1 MEHSVWIE
9 NTATIKLK
17 LCGEDVELIFTE
29 GHIVDLQ
36 EILNLAKRYKVA
48 IKSVV
53 VSILCII
60 IAGCASL
67 PPVEDNQTERQ
78 VIDIYDSHGNVKE
91 RMIIKDDYIT
101 IYDKD
106 WKTKGYGKTQ
116 K

>member
-1 MEHSVWIE
+1 MYLYWLSGKFRFAGNFKIWP
-9 NTATIKLK
+9 A
-17 LCGEDVELIFTE
+17 
-29 GHIVDLQ
+29 
-36 EILNLAKRYKVA
+36 RYKVT

-53 VSILCII
+53 VSILCIM

-78 VIDIYDSHGNVKE
+78 VIDIYDSKGKVKE

-106 WKTKGYGKTQ
+106 WKTKGYGKVQ

>member
-1 MEHSVWIE
+1 MLNQV
-9 NTATIKLK
+9 
-17 LCGEDVELIFTE
+17 LCYLCNGFAGNFKIW
-29 GHIVDLQ
+29 
-36 EILNLAKRYKVA
+36 AARYKVT

-53 VSILCII
+53 VSILCLM

-67 PPVEDNQTERQ
+67 PSVEDNQTERQ
-78 VIDIYDSHGNVKE
+78 VIDIYDSKGNVKE

-106 WKTKGYGKTQ
+106 WKTKGYGKVQ